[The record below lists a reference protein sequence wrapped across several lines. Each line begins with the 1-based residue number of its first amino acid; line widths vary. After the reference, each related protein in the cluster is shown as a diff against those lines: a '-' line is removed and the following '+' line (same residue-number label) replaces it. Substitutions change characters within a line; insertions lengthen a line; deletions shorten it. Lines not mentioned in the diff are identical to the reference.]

1 MPEVVV
7 YALAGRSVDQ
17 KRGLVK
23 DITNA
28 VVKNYG
34 VPAEAVVITVVES
47 AKQDKAKGGVLFSE
61 MGAPPVAKAS

>member
-1 MPEVVV
+1 MPEIVAYV
-7 YALAGRSVDQ
+7 LEGRSVEQ

-23 DITNA
+23 DLTAAMAKNFNVPPDA
-28 VVKNYG
+28 VV
-34 VPAEAVVITVVES
+34 VTLVET